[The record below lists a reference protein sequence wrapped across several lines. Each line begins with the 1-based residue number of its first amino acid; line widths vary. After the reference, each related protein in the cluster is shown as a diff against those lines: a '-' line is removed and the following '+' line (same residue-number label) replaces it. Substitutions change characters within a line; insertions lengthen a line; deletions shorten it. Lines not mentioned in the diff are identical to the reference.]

1 MTDSELIIRVATLT
15 DIGSIMALEQ
25 GSIVHPWTE
34 NDIRTL
40 ITDMNK
46 KCLVATLDDEVIC
59 YIGAESVL
67 DECNIGNI
75 VTAKAHR
82 GHGYATNVMS
92 VLLNILGQNDIKKV
106 FLEVENDNAPAIA
119 LYKKLGF
126 DQYGYRRDYYGQGKD
141 AILMSKGL

>member
-1 MTDSELIIRVATLT
+1 MTDSVLIIRAAELT
-15 DIGSIMALEQ
+15 DIDSIKALEQ

-34 NDIRTL
+34 NDIKTL
-40 ITDMNK
+40 ITDVNK

-75 VTAKAHR
+75 VTAREHR

-92 VLLNILGQNDIKKV
+92 VLLNILRQNEIKKV
-106 FLEVENDNAPAIA
+106 FLEVENDNVPAIA

-126 DQYGYRRDYYGQGKD
+126 DQYGYRRDYYCQGKD
-141 AILMSKGL
+141 AILMTKDL